1 MSDTDTK
8 KESTRTVPTDVQNPA
23 VGAGTPPQKVPE
35 MGILSFAKFAQT
47 LAFKN
52 MMSAGF
58 VEDGRWS
65 MHDYL
70 TAVMSKFYHTLYYVP
85 NLKDNKVI
93 VVKPETLFIQ
103 TPSCN
108 IIYPNMKNTI
118 GYSRSFKQEPTRLLQ
133 MSDPISRW
141 GGSNNTNPMCL
152 YALVHI
158 EDNILAYTKHNMP
171 IYKNFIQSNGEGDLT
186 AKYHPLNCLTR
197 HESRNGIRT
206 SVVNNGADLYLYM
219 MSEHGAG
226 AANQPTISIDKLSS
240 EEQKGIDATLIKL
253 ARYELCRQR
262 YMMRNGSVDMY
273 FNPYIV
279 PGFPMINVEPSK
291 DAMNIYGYVTNVVHN
306 LTERSWTT
314 TVSFTA
320 AHTDDEQPPGAF
332 PIIESEY
339 TDKLPETYTDM
350 LGDSVVP
357 VGNEELPEVI
367 NAYNQENTYITQSYR
382 KVWRETPTLAS
393 YLEMI
398 ADGATV
404 VQDNEFMVLQNNP
417 NAQFFD
423 PVLQERL
430 KEYSRDILA
439 GRAFALEDVN

>member
-1 MSDTDTK
+1 MATK
-8 KESTRTVPTDVQNPA
+8 TVPTDTNNVN
-23 VGAGTPPQKVPE
+23 VGAGTPSKAIE
-35 MGILSFAKFAQT
+35 KKDGILNFAEFAQS
-47 LAFKN
+47 LAFKS
-52 MMSAGF
+52 MLATGLS
-58 VEDGRWS
+58 EDGRYS
-65 MHDYL
+65 LHDYL
-70 TAVMSKFYHTLYYVP
+70 NGMMSKFYHQLYYIP
-85 NLKDNKVI
+85 NLKDNKITVI
-93 VVKPETLFIQ
+93 KPETLFVNA
-103 TPSCN
+103 PSCN
-108 IIYPNMKNTI
+108 VIYPNMKGIISYARNYK
-118 GYSRSFKQEPTRLLQ
+118 GEPTRLVQVTDPVGKLSDSQ
-133 MSDPISRW
+133 VLNYPVSLYSLVHVEEELLAVTKHRMPVYKSYVMSIGEGALTGRLHSMNNISRYE
-141 GGSNNTNPMCL
+141 M
-152 YALVHI
+152 
-158 EDNILAYTKHNMP
+158 
-171 IYKNFIQSNGEGDLT
+171 
-186 AKYHPLNCLTR
+186 
-197 HESRNGIRT
+197 RNGIRST
-206 SVVNNGADLYLYM
+206 VANQGADLYLFLTAVKEGDEESPTY
-219 MSEHGAG
+219 SFPGNNNEQSTSI
-226 AANQPTISIDKLSS
+226 ANMLTR
-240 EEQKGIDATLIKL
+240 L

-291 DAMNIYGYVTNVVHN
+291 DAMNIYGYVTSVVHN

-320 AHTDDEQPPGAF
+320 AHTDDEQTPGAF